1 MASLAQTSISD
12 DDIDTRVRGFGDS
25 VKRQALRLG
34 QKAGAFSFLAILL
47 DGVPP
52 VIARDDARSAF
63 SGQGAITPP
72 SPVQNEIT
80 AETCEKGA
88 VMEAAVAMCRI
99 GQPASEVDCPKTK
112 PLGEATHRTTHET
125 GVRPDV
131 GTNNR
136 IYPSSSAF
144 STKNGVKTAASKVHL
159 FSRANRVA
167 EQQGLSTVSAVA
179 QSSVPVRRQRA
190 PPLNEVNT
198 PRTIKADNESGPV
211 RNVQSS
217 AKGKRQRRLL
227 YLASKHSVQPR
238 LATAAS
244 GTVTSATQHIHQNR
258 LVSAGSAE
266 VFMGAQPQLP
276 VRFAWDFGD
285 HRLPERRLGHFSAN

>member
-12 DDIDTRVRGFGDS
+12 EDIDTRVRGFGDS

-34 QKAGAFSFLAILL
+34 QKAGAFSFVLYYDPIAGQFDGAVHVPEGQGIPDVNRHLAILL

-52 VIARDDARSAF
+52 VIARHDARSAF

-88 VMEAAVAMCRI
+88 VMEAAVALCRI

-159 FSRANRVA
+159 FGRANRVA
-167 EQQGLSTVSAVA
+167 EQQGLSTVGAVA

-190 PPLNEVNT
+190 PSILCNRDSQPL
-198 PRTIKADNESGPV
+198 
-211 RNVQSS
+211 
-217 AKGKRQRRLL
+217 
-227 YLASKHSVQPR
+227 
-238 LATAAS
+238 
-244 GTVTSATQHIHQNR
+244 
-258 LVSAGSAE
+258 
-266 VFMGAQPQLP
+266 
-276 VRFAWDFGD
+276 
-285 HRLPERRLGHFSAN
+285 HRGQ